1 MLCGRLEHFLR
12 TFFVGLALVAL
23 ATAAGCA
30 SLDAAPPTTVPG
42 PDLFERLVA
51 DRTAPA
57 IDVVEVWVCR
67 VPLTTA
73 VPLYGEMDL
82 RLDLGPEQIVGLI
95 GDRIRDYFATI
106 SFGRYDIE
114 FRAGRSFVMD
124 DDDTDQDCVDAA
136 LRRSSSE
143 ADVVLAIADAE
154 HAGDMSGGWGR
165 PGTWSTC
172 EGTCNAR
179 TTGRAAYVGAS
190 DFSPDWGKVPLLDL
204 IEHELG
210 HTLGLPHSGIVVGRS
225 TADGTGTELAYTSAL
240 DVMSDSAAPRSVDP
254 ARRDGPSTLGINRLD
269 IGWLDSADVVV
280 FDGSSPPS
288 AAPITLAPAST
299 RIIGGNQVSRTPRLA
314 VIRLG
319 PDRLVSVEFLV
330 PAGFDDHLPTAG
342 VVVHLVSDS
351 PADQAG
357 PGVLRIQRPLG
368 SESPHTDLLEAG
380 ESLVVEGWGP
390 SWTVQV
396 VAVTPTGAEVV
407 ISPTAG

>member
-1 MLCGRLEHFLR
+1 MKIFCAGLAV
-12 TFFVGLALVAL
+12 VGLMAS
-23 ATAAGCA
+23 AGCA
-30 SLDAAPPTTVPG
+30 SLDPAPPTTVPG
-42 PDLFERLVA
+42 PDLFERLTA
-51 DRTAPA
+51 DRPAPA

-67 VPLTTA
+67 VPLSTTA
-73 VPLYGEMDL
+73 PLYGEMDL
-82 RLDLGPEQIVGLI
+82 RLGLTPEQIVDLI
-95 GDRIRDYFATI
+95 GDRIRDYFRTI
-106 SFGRYDIE
+106 SFDRYDME
-114 FRAGRSFVMD
+114 FRPGRTITMD
-124 DDDTDQDCVDAA
+124 DDDTDEDCAAAA
-136 LRRSSSE
+136 LKRSSGT
-143 ADVVLAIADAE
+143 ADVVLAVADAE
-154 HAGDMSGGWGR
+154 HAGNMSGGWGR
-165 PGTWSTC
+165 PGTWFTC

-254 ARRDGPSTLGINRLD
+254 DRRDGPSTLGINRFD
-269 IGWLDSADVVV
+269 IGWLDRDDVVV
-280 FDGSSPPS
+280 FDPSSPPS
-288 AAPITLAPAST
+288 PAPITLAPAST

-319 PDRLVSVEFLV
+319 PDRLVSVEYLV

-342 VVVHLVSDS
+342 VAVHLVSDS

-357 PGVLRIQRPLG
+357 PGVLRMQRPVG

-396 VAVTPTGAEVV
+396 VTVTPTGAEVV
-407 ISPTAG
+407 ITPTAG